1 MKRHVNRAGED
12 ATVPAGRLGRRL
24 AQLYLGLVVYGLG
37 MALLVESGLGVMPW
51 DVLHQGLSR
60 QLGWS
65 MGTVVAVVGALVLL
79 AWLPLRERPGLG
91 TISNVVVISLTVDVF
106 IRAIPADAP
115 TGVRVAMALSGIVLN
130 GVATAAYI
138 GVGMGPGP
146 RDGLM
151 TGLVRRTGGSV
162 RLVRTVLEVAVV
174 LTGWLLGGTVGV
186 ATALYAVTI
195 GPIVQ
200 LALPHLDVA
209 GAGAR
214 TPRRSRSEAL
224 DEASEGKG
232 ARRAG

>member
-1 MKRHVNRAGED
+1 MKRHVHGVERRALS
-12 ATVPAGRLGRRL
+12 PRGRLGRRL
-24 AQLYLGLVVYGLG
+24 AQLYVGLAGYGLG
-37 MALLVESGLGVMPW
+37 MALLVEAELGVMPW
-51 DVLHQGLSR
+51 DVLHQGISR

-65 MGTVVAVVGALVLL
+65 MGAVVAVVGALVLV

-91 TISNVVVISLTVDVF
+91 TISNVAVISLAVDFF
-106 IRAIPADAP
+106 IRVIPADASIAA
-115 TGVRVAMALSGIVLN
+115 RVAMALSGIVLN

-162 RLVRTVLEVAVV
+162 RLVRTALEVAVV

-186 ATALYAVTI
+186 ATALYAFTI

-200 LALPHLDVA
+200 LALPHLDVT
-209 GAGAR
+209 GTGAR
-214 TPRRSRSEAL
+214 THPSASRVPRNRWS
-224 DEASEGKG
+224 GTG
-232 ARRAG
+232 APPAG